1 MVYFAK
7 FSKSAPEVRIWLQTS
22 SVREPMNWGVAF
34 RSWSSAI
41 ASTMLPML
49 YQRDDLRRCD
59 ERCQNRV
66 WDFGSDER
74 S

>member
-7 FSKSAPEVRIWLQTS
+7 FSKSAPEVSIWLQTS

-59 ERCQNRV
+59 RRCQNRE
-66 WDFGSDER
+66 WGFGSDER

>member
-1 MVYFAK
+1 
-7 FSKSAPEVRIWLQTS
+7 
-22 SVREPMNWGVAF
+22 MNWGVAF

-59 ERCQNRV
+59 RRCQNRE
-66 WDFGSDER
+66 WDQMSGVDWIDEFR
-74 S
+74 